1 MMKRRYEKQLVQ
13 YCSPPQNFLTH
24 LVDRILP
31 PGCALCKRN
40 ENLSVH
46 PRARQPGMRE
56 SRSLQTDALS
66 LTPWK
71 PFRPA
76 QPPRPKPPPS
86 LPLCARP
93 FNDARQPRHPHLS
106 TLRATLSRAAQL
118 SSPPREI
125 LFGALFSTRR
135 FSLPRWLIDIE
146 G

>member
-13 YCSPPQNFLTH
+13 YCSPPQNFLTHRETH

-118 SSPPREI
+118 SSPH
-125 LFGALFSTRR
+125 AR
-135 FSLPRWLIDIE
+135 FCLGPCSRCDDFPCLV